1 MKKFLLLCSMM
12 VCTAALLP
20 NMSYAKEIKST
31 SAAKKLAQ
39 AKVGSATVSEVDTDY
54 ENNKLLYEV
63 SLYKGKRSYE
73 LTYRADNAKLIKY
86 EWELSGSQAALA
98 DKNNL
103 TSKQVTKLANKKIKN
118 ASVKKVHLEYD
129 DGVPEYKVILTKG
142 KKRYKLVYHA
152 QTGKLLSYEW
162 EITASSSGSSDDI
175 GEEQAKKIALK
186 KVPSADIIQCKY
198 DTDDGVPVYEIEMQ
212 DGQTEYELTIHA
224 ETGEILE
231 YDSERN
237 DD

>member
-1 MKKFLLLCSMM
+1 MKKLFVLCSMM
-12 VCTAALLP
+12 ICSAALLP

-31 SAAKKLAQ
+31 AAAKKLAIE
-39 AKVGSATVSEVDTDY
+39 KVGSAAVSEVDTDY
-54 ENNKLLYEV
+54 EDNKLIYEV
-63 SLYKGKRSYE
+63 SLHKGKREYE
-73 LTYRADNAKLIKY
+73 LTYQADNAKLIKY
-86 EWELSGSQAALA
+86 EWELLGKQTASA

-103 TSKQVTKLANKKIKN
+103 TEKQVTKLANKKIKN
-118 ASVKKVHLEYD
+118 ASVKKVQLEYD
-129 DGVPEYKVILTKG
+129 DGVPEYKVVLTKG

-152 QTGKLLSYEW
+152 QTGKLLSCKW

-175 GEEQAKKIALK
+175 GAAQAKKIASD
-186 KVPSADIIQCKY
+186 KVPGADIIKCEY

-212 DGQTEYELTIHA
+212 DGKTEYDLTIHA

-231 YDSERN
+231 YDSDWN